1 MKSIKFLALV
11 MLTFSANVSYG
22 QATRTRGAQDP
33 AQQAA
38 QTGQRSDDD
47 VLAACCSGGA
57 QCDAS
62 SPDIKAAVDR
72 VLGRQAAP
80 TTSGN

>member
-1 MKSIKFLALV
+1 MKSVKILALV

-22 QATRTRGAQDP
+22 QARRVQNQDP
-33 AQQAA
+33 AQQA
-38 QTGQRSDDD
+38 QVGQRSDDD

-57 QCDAS
+57 QCDAN

-80 TTSGN
+80 TTTAQ